1 MLLYNDYQP
10 TFLINFKYKYEQKCM
25 FQLQGAFEMNRYGIV
40 RNLLGDF
47 VKKLDTNELKMWFPF
62 TNLIFMAI
70 F

>member
-40 RNLLGDF
+40 ETYF
-47 VKKLDTNELKMWFPF
+47 VKKVRYK
-62 TNLIFMAI
+62 
-70 F
+70 